1 MVQPQPLLPLVSKHL
16 VVHRHAC
23 QHSLRPIS
31 RDAEVQ
37 GRESSQEVL
46 ESEVNAAGRARV
58 GVAQQ
63 LEELDCK
70 PLRYKHRRHP
80 LDTAVCQI
88 DRKLDSP
95 CLAGFDK
102 WK

>member
-1 MVQPQPLLPLVSKHL
+1 MVQPQPLLPVLSKHR
-16 VVHRHAC
+16 VVHRFARE
-23 QHSLRPIS
+23 HSLRTIS

-46 ESEVNAAGRARV
+46 ESKVVAAGRARV

-70 PLRYKHRRHP
+70 PVRYQHRRHP
-80 LDTAVCQI
+80 LDTGVCKI

-95 CLAGFDK
+95 GLGGFE
-102 WK
+102 

>member
-1 MVQPQPLLPLVSKHL
+1 MVQPQPLLPVISKHRG
-16 VVHRHAC
+16 VHRFARE
-23 QHSLRPIS
+23 HSLRPIS

-37 GRESSQEVL
+37 GREISHEVL
-46 ESEVNAAGRARV
+46 ESEVVAAGRARV

-70 PLRYKHRRHP
+70 PCRNQHRRHP
-80 LDTAVCQI
+80 LDTGVCKI

-95 CLAGFDK
+95 GLGGFE
-102 WK
+102 